1 MTWAQTNKC
10 YLPMI
15 IKDWTNFSEIEAKAL
30 SHSKE
35 ETIKDES
42 NRKIDFLAQG
52 KLIKKGLDIIRMQ
65 ILNALIVYDHK
76 VKLWLTTI

>member
-35 ETIKDES
+35 ETIKDE
-42 NRKIDFLAQG
+42 KVIE
-52 KLIKKGLDIIRMQ
+52 KL
-65 ILNALIVYDHK
+65 NYWHK
-76 VKLWLTTI
+76 VSS